1 MNVLYLTYDGLLD
14 PLGESQIFPY
24 VKGIART
31 ESYVV
36 VLSFEKAERS
46 IAGHKQK
53 TKELSDSGI
62 VWKPLRFTKGFGP
75 LGKLWDLLKMY
86 YWAVLLAFKH
96 HINVVHARGHTS
108 AQAGLFVK
116 NIYRSKLLFDFRGLW
131 VDERVDKGGWNL
143 SLPLDRIQYRHF
155 KNIEKKLLQGADQ
168 IVVLTHAV
176 VNEVIRIGSI
186 SPAMITVIPCC
197 ADFDHFL
204 QPTLKQRETVRIDLG
219 IPVDAFVLGYLGSV
233 GPMYMTERFLNLY
246 KIASSRRDDVFALII
261 TQDIQQLNNK
271 IPVTDVI
278 KRVHRYLY

>member
-86 YWAVLLAFKH
+86 Y
-96 HINVVHARGHTS
+96 
-108 AQAGLFVK
+108 
-116 NIYRSKLLFDFRGLW
+116 
-131 VDERVDKGGWNL
+131 
-143 SLPLDRIQYRHF
+143 
-155 KNIEKKLLQGADQ
+155 
-168 IVVLTHAV
+168 
-176 VNEVIRIGSI
+176 
-186 SPAMITVIPCC
+186 
-197 ADFDHFL
+197 
-204 QPTLKQRETVRIDLG
+204 
-219 IPVDAFVLGYLGSV
+219 
-233 GPMYMTERFLNLY
+233 
-246 KIASSRRDDVFALII
+246 
-261 TQDIQQLNNK
+261 
-271 IPVTDVI
+271 
-278 KRVHRYLY
+278 